1 MLSLETFVISDSDDE
16 DDIDDALN
24 EGKGLDPL
32 DFSVD
37 GYPVDEKIYPMVAK
51 AIAKGKSRAHAD
63 EDEEVEEEDIPTRED
78 TPTSSAFDVSTE
90 ESQAD
95 ATPLD
100 PESQMGSR
108 PGDDSPIL
116 NRRLD
121 FVDVQEHE
129 VADRRPSS
137 TQDLRNTS
145 GRGRGLGKKK
155 RGGMSERSSPLG
167 RFIGD
172 SDKLDQLNRKVEE
185 GEAERK
191 RMQADFEERE
201 ARLLAQQ
208 AKRDEEARIRHEK
221 MMKMIHLAFS
231 NKLPMNMSASDLP
244 TSSVPLGGTSS
255 APEVQGPSGSVPPDV
270 QSGDGGAGVSNS
282 QQRSPPSSSTE
293 VCEPSRS
300 PAPQVPPHPQ
310 SEEDVHWTSVGP
322 SRT

>member
-1 MLSLETFVISDSDDE
+1 MLSLETFVISDYDDE

-24 EGKGLDPL
+24 EGKSLDPL

-51 AIAKGKSRAHAD
+51 ANAKGKSRARAD
-63 EDEEVEEEDIPTRED
+63 EDDEFEEEDIPTRAD
-78 TPTSSAFDVSTE
+78 TSTSSAFDVSAE

-95 ATPLD
+95 AIPLN
-100 PESQMGSR
+100 PESQTWSR
-108 PGDDSPIL
+108 PGEDSPIL

-129 VADRRPSS
+129 LSDRRPSS

-145 GRGRGLGKKK
+145 GRGRGIGKKK

-167 RFIGD
+167 RFIED
-172 SDKLDQLNRKVEE
+172 SDKLDQLNKKVEE

-201 ARLLAQQ
+201 GRLLAQQ
-208 AKRDEEARIRHEK
+208 AKRDEEARIRHEE
-221 MMKMIHLAFS
+221 MMKMFYMAFS
-231 NKLPMNMSASDLP
+231 NKLPMNLSTSDMR
-244 TSSVPLGGTSS
+244 TSSVPLGV
-255 APEVQGPSGSVPPDV
+255 PEVQGPSGSVLPDV
-270 QSGDGGAGVSNS
+270 QSGDGGAGVRDS
-282 QQRSPPSSSTE
+282 QRHSPQSPSTE

-300 PAPQVPPHPQ
+300 PAPQLPPDTQ
-310 SEEDVHWTSVGP
+310 SEGDVHGASAGP
-322 SRT
+322 LRT